1 MTAGR
6 GAAINRHGDFAAGLV
21 KESAQRDVLAWDL
34 GGFLYFTSSQGY
46 LEVSLHAVVKRFT
59 AAVAGDAEQTG
70 RGRRGGGA
78 GLSRDSIQ
86 GPAP

>member
-46 LEVSLHAVVKRFT
+46 LEASLHAVVKRFT

-70 RGRRGGGA
+70 RGWRGGGA
-78 GLSRDSIQ
+78 GLSCDSIQ